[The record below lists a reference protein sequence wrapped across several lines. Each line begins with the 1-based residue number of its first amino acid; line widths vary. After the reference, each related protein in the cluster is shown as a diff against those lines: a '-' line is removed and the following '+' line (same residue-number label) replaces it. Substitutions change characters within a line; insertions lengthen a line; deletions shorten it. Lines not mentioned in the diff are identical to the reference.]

1 MTIFNK
7 ASLLYCTVSVCV
19 DRERGRRKGMMSCF
33 GGFSRSVG
41 VMCYLESVN
50 GRDERDGAERGKET
64 KKKRQAHT
72 PTPLMEDEGAAY

>member
-1 MTIFNK
+1 
-7 ASLLYCTVSVCV
+7 
-19 DRERGRRKGMMSCF
+19 MMSCF

-64 KKKRQAHT
+64 KKGEGKKQAHT
-72 PTPLMEDEGAAY
+72 PMPLREDEGVLMLCSLLLAPP

>member
-1 MTIFNK
+1 MTHNI
-7 ASLLYCTVSVCV
+7 LVPLYYFCV
-19 DRERGRRKGMMSCF
+19 ERGREEEEGNDVVFWRLLSVG
-33 GGFSRSVG
+33 VG

-72 PTPLMEDEGAAY
+72 PTPLREDEGAAY